1 MLSDNP
7 DIKAVID
14 QVQID
19 PEAAMNPAPEVE
31 PSGIAPV
38 QEGRTKQYM
47 WDLAE
52 KMSLEQFLEYFP
64 DDEEFWRGIN
74 DDPDTTDAEEVNEI
88 KDPATQTEDPAG
100 TKQPA
105 YPEYQDDL
113 AQVLKS
119 AGVDDTVV
127 AAPNYETGDETN
139 ECNDSPLK
147 GQYGHPGKMKPVE
160 KDTSFLDRLKQLSGM
175 MRN

>member
-19 PEAAMNPAPEVE
+19 PEATMNPAPEV
-31 PSGIAPV
+31 
-38 QEGRTKQYM
+38 
-47 WDLAE
+47 
-52 KMSLEQFLEYFP
+52 
-64 DDEEFWRGIN
+64 
-74 DDPDTTDAEEVNEI
+74 DPGEIETTGNIEEVDEV

-100 TKQPA
+100 TQQPA